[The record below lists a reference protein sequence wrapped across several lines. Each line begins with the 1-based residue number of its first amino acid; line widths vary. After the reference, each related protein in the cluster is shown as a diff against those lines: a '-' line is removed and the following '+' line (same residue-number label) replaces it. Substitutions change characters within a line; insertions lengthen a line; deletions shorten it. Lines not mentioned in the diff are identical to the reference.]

1 MRAFLL
7 FYLLNSKTSY
17 IFALRKI
24 FIVKVLVIECGIV
37 GGLSPHSCFYTLS

>member
-1 MRAFLL
+1 MRAFLAFL
-7 FYLLNSKTSY
+7 FAQFKTSY

-37 GGLSPHSCFYTLS
+37 GRLSPHSCFYTLS